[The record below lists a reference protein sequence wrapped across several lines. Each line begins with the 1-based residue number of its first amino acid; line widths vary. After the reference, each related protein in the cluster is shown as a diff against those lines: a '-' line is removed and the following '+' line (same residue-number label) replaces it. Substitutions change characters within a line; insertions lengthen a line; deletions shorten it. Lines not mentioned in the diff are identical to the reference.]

1 MPSMLTATPQ
11 LQALQSQGKTGT
23 DLLQLAT
30 NTLEVLKESLSHVL
44 PGTAFPA
51 VGDFSQFQTSFGTT
65 LTQLQSQGELLPY
78 SSKLEP

>member
-1 MPSMLTATPQ
+1 MLTARPQ

-30 NTLEVLKESLSHVL
+30 NTLEVMKESLSHVL
-44 PGTAFPA
+44 PGSAFPA
-51 VGDFSQFQTSFGTT
+51 VGDFSQLQTFYSTI

-78 SSKLEP
+78 PSRLKP